1 MMMINI
7 KLKNS
12 LITWNKSIKKI
23 IESLIRKELG
33 KLR

>member
-1 MMMINI
+1 MINI

-12 LITWNKSIKKI
+12 LITLNKSIKKI